1 MRLVYLVVG
10 ISIFTIFTIYWF
22 EVPKIDVFHYR
33 AIRVAYTK
41 FYQLMDSLFNEFQRQ
56 EYDDIEDMF
65 ETLIQTGDYNED
77 INTQK
82 LECYTWRSLNDLIH
96 INHNRLMN
104 VSKVHDSPRIIHDRL
119 QKDLQITNAIV
130 RSYNERLNLA
140 INKLPSF
147 LSLHQNELSE
157 MLATVNDV
165 NQGFQ
170 YFIGDAIEKIEYDQ
184 YESHK
189 SYNVRLSKILQQFE
203 LLIKSQNEAHLD
215 CACDVAKHLDVV
227 AQNLVERFYLCVN
240 VTGEQFSNYIKETI
254 TPLANS
260 METAIRSINRGI
272 KKSKTSVEV
281 FYQLPIKVRNIF

>member
-10 ISIFTIFTIYWF
+10 ISIFTIFTICWF

-33 AIRVAYTK
+33 AIRIGYTK
-41 FYQLMDSLFNEFQRQ
+41 FYQLMDSLFNEFQRH
-56 EYDDIEDMF
+56 EYDDIDDMF

-77 INTQK
+77 VNTQK
-82 LECYTWRSLNDLIH
+82 LECYTWSSLNDLIH

-104 VSKVHDSPRIIHDRL
+104 VSKVRDSPKIIHDRL

-170 YFIGDAIEKIEYDQ
+170 YFIGDAIEKIEHDQ